1 MLHERPGHGIFKRKV
16 FSART
21 LVCLVKS
28 FSLSLWLASLM
39 MLGSSLAADAPDFA
53 WAVSAG
59 GGKHDKTRGI
69 TVDAKGFAYITGE
82 FAGESKFGMQTIKS
96 AGDMD
101 CFVAKLDPNGKIL
114 WARTGGGSQV
124 DRGYGVAV
132 DEAGNVY
139 ATGHYQSA
147 DASFDG
153 QKVSLVGGYDIFLAK
168 YDADGKLLWVK
179 TSGGAGYDYG
189 HGAAVD
195 ADGNCFIAGGAAGEV
210 IFDQIKLPNEPG
222 GHIFAAKYS
231 PEGKVLWARVAE
243 GKGSGSAHGVA
254 VDRKGNSYLGGMAG
268 GAQMIGGKTL
278 SVLGTQDLAVVKLNP
293 AGEVVWV
300 ANSGHPNKSAMLH
313 EIAVDAAGNVWGSGM
328 FKGDVQIGETK
339 GTSAGDSN
347 ALLVHFDSS
356 GKLKWALT
364 GGGAGTDYGLGI
376 AANDSGSCWFSG
388 EFTGEAEIF
397 GRKLTSK
404 GATDIHVGKLD
415 ADGKLLWMQQ
425 AGGDKG
431 DNSYTIAVDHD
442 GNAWF
447 SGSCSGMASFGTHT
461 TTSAGNQD
469 VYVAKLK
476 AK

>member
-1 MLHERPGHGIFKRKV
+1 
-16 FSART
+16 
-21 LVCLVKS
+21 
-28 FSLSLWLASLM
+28 M
-39 MLGSSLAADAPDFA
+39 MLGYSMAADAPDFA
-53 WAVSAG
+53 WVASAG
-59 GGKHDKTRGI
+59 GAKHDKTRGI

-82 FAGESKFGMQTIKS
+82 FSGESKFGAQTIKS

-101 CFVAKLDPNGKIL
+101 YFIAKLDPTGKIL
-114 WARTGGGSQV
+114 WARTGGGSLV

-132 DEAGNVY
+132 DAAGNVY

-147 DASFDG
+147 DAAFDG

-195 ADGNCFIAGGAAGEV
+195 AEGNCLIAGGAAGEV
-210 IFDQIKLPNEPG
+210 TFDQIKLPNEAG

-231 PEGKVLWARVAE
+231 PDGKVVWARVAE
-243 GKGSGSAHGVA
+243 GKGGGSAHGIG
-254 VDRKGNSYLGGMAG
+254 VDAKGNAYLGGMASG
-268 GAQMIGGKTL
+268 VQTMGGKTL
-278 SVLGTQDLAVVKLNP
+278 TSGGGQDIAVVKLNP

-300 ANSGHPNKSAMLH
+300 ANSGHPNKNALFH
-313 EIAVDAAGNVWGSGM
+313 EIAVDAAGNVWGVGM
-328 FKGDVQIGETK
+328 FKGDVQLGETK
-339 GTSAGDSN
+339 GTTAGDSN

-356 GKLKWALT
+356 GRLKWAHT
-364 GGGAGTDYGLGI
+364 GGGSGTDYGLGI
-376 AANDSGSCWFSG
+376 AVNDSGACWFSG

-397 GRKLTSK
+397 GRKLTSR
-404 GATDIHVGKLD
+404 GATDIHVGKLA

-431 DNSYTIAVDHD
+431 DNSYTIAVDHE
-442 GNAWF
+442 GNAWL
-447 SGSCSGMASFGTHT
+447 SGSYTGTAQFGTHSV
-461 TTSAGNQD
+461 TSAGSQD
-469 VYVAKLK
+469 VHVAKVK

>member
-1 MLHERPGHGIFKRKV
+1 MR
-16 FSART
+16 A
-21 LVCLVKS
+21 LVCFVKA
-28 FSLSLWLASLM
+28 FPLFLSLASVV
-39 MLGSSLAADAPDFA
+39 MLSVSCPAADAPDFA
-53 WAVSAG
+53 WVASAG
-59 GGKHDKTRGI
+59 GGKHDKTRCI

-82 FAGESKFGMQTIKS
+82 YAGESQFGTQKITS

-101 CFVAKLDPNGKIL
+101 FFVAKLDPNGKFL
-114 WARTGGGSQV
+114 WVRSGGGSQV

-132 DEAGNVY
+132 DAAGNVY

-153 QKVSLVGGYDIFLAK
+153 QKVTLAGGYDIFLAK
-168 YDADGKLLWVK
+168 YDSEGRLLWVK

-195 ADGNCFIAGGAAGEV
+195 ADGNCLIAGGAAGEV
-210 IFDQIKLPNEPG
+210 TFDQIKLPNENG
-222 GHIFAAKYS
+222 GHMFAAKYS
-231 PEGKVLWARVAE
+231 PEGNILWARVAE
-243 GKGSGSAHGVA
+243 GKGSGSAHGIA
-254 VDRKGNSYLGGMAG
+254 VDDKGNAYLGGMAG
-268 GAQMIGGKTL
+268 GAQSMGGKTL
-278 SVLGTQDLAVVKLNP
+278 SVPGTQDLSVVKLNP

-313 EIAVDAAGNVWGSGM
+313 EIAVDASGKVWGSGM
-328 FKGDVQIGETK
+328 FKGDVQIGDTRA
-339 GTSAGDSN
+339 TTASDSN

-364 GGGAGTDYGLGI
+364 GGGVGTDYGLGV
-376 AANDSGSCWFSG
+376 AANESGACWTSG
-388 EFTGEAEIF
+388 EFTGEAEIY

-404 GATDIHVGKLD
+404 GATDIYAGKLD
-415 ADGKLLWMQQ
+415 ADGKPLWMHQ

-431 DNSYTIAVDHD
+431 DNSYTIAVDRE

-447 SGSCSGMASFGTHT
+447 SGSFSGTAEFGTHT
-461 TTSAGNQD
+461 VTSAGNQD
-469 VYVAKLK
+469 VYVARLK